1 MNPESNR
8 THFPVRSFLILMLLI
23 VLFQWIIPQN
33 RVLLYFFIDF
43 IFTPIQ
49 RLKALLFN
57 LFPFSI
63 GDILYSALVLML
75 IYFFARWVF
84 LLFKI
89 QTRKSTFVRH
99 SYHFLLVILLII
111 FSFSFTWNANYN
123 RPRISQQFSNWAS
136 IQMNDSMEKEL
147 NRYIL
152 ASLAALDTQAFSI
165 RSRKEWNK
173 MIEKRYLSTYRS
185 IPDLT
190 CKPSLFGR
198 LIQTMGIQGYYNP
211 LTSEAQVNAGIPHCL
226 QPFVIA
232 HEMAHL
238 MGIASEGDA
247 NFLAYQICSQSDD
260 PYIRYSALLNLYLYN
275 ARRLKSTDSTY
286 ILEIQASLPEFF
298 KNDLDTIRRFNETRP
313 FSLNQWTI
321 PFYNWFLKLNG
332 EQQGIRSYSTL
343 TKYVYVQEMTEK
355 KKTDIPIRPYPI
367 Q

>member
-8 THFPVRSFLILMLLI
+8 TYFPVRSFLIIILLI
-23 VLFQWIIPQN
+23 VLFQWIIPKN
-33 RVLLYFFIDF
+33 RLLLYFFIDF

-75 IYFFARWVF
+75 MYFFARWIF
-84 LLFKI
+84 LLYKI
-89 QTRKSTFVRH
+89 RIRKSAFLKH
-99 SYHFLLVILLII
+99 SYHFLLVILWVI

-123 RPRISQQFSNWAS
+123 RPRISQQFSNWPS
-136 IQMNDSMEKEL
+136 IQMNDSMEKKL

-152 ASLAALDTQAFSI
+152 ASLNALDTQAFSV
-165 RSRKEWNK
+165 RSQKEWNK
-173 MIEKRYLSTYRS
+173 MIEKRYRETYRS

-198 LIQTMGIQGYYNP
+198 LIQAMGIQGYYNP
-211 LTSEAQVNAGIPHCL
+211 LTSEAQINAGIPGCL

-247 NFLAYQICSQSDD
+247 NFVAYQICSQSSD
-260 PYIRYSALLNLYLYN
+260 PYIQYSALLNLYLYN
-275 ARRLKSTDSTY
+275 ARRLKNTDSVY
-286 ILEIQASLPEFF
+286 VLNIQASLPDFF
-298 KNDLDTIRRFNETRP
+298 KNDLDTIRRFNETKP

-321 PFYNWFLKLNG
+321 PFYNWFLKFNG
-332 EQQGIRSYSTL
+332 EQQGIRSYGTL
-343 TKYVYVQEMTEK
+343 TKYVYVQEMTGK
-355 KKTDIPIRPYPI
+355 KKADIPIRPY
-367 Q
+367 QLH